1 MLTRLRF
8 KNWRSLRD
16 VTIDNLTPLTVF
28 IGANSSGKT
37 NIVDALSFLRR
48 MVQQNN
54 PQAVYFQGER
64 DRVRTIGADKNDPL
78 ELEFS
83 FKPVN
88 AERPLT
94 YTLIMQPGNKLI
106 RFFERLIDGDGQ
118 VVLQASDGQGYTMSE
133 VVGGVKEDVQLTN
146 ALVFASFQRAVV
158 SPQGEEAYIERR
170 GQMYSF
176 VSKRWQILRKNFMPP
191 TSVPIDEY
199 HDPYSIERSGR
210 NVPTMLDFMQKT
222 NRAVYDEL
230 QSDMRW
236 LLNHVDNLEVETDE
250 RETRYDI
257 VEKVLQGQK
266 GPTTS
271 TGTARILA
279 MLTAYYALDLRYPNQ
294 PGLLVIEEP
303 DMAVHPALLKRLVEL
318 FREYVNRE
326 GYPRQIMV
334 TTHNPQF
341 LNWFETEE
349 VRVVERDEHGDTSVH
364 EIPTYIKGIWL
375 DSGEYGLGDVW
386 MTRSLGGVPE

>member
-64 DRVRTIGADKNDPL
+64 DRVRTLGADENDPL

-83 FKPVN
+83 FKPVD
-88 AERPLT
+88 AESPLT
-94 YTLIMQPGNKLI
+94 YTLTMQPENGNI
-106 RFFERLIDGDGQ
+106 HFIERLIDGNGQ
-118 VVLQASDGQGYTMSE
+118 VVLQASDGQGDTLSGR
-133 VVGGVKEDVQLTN
+133 VNTPVKIIN
-146 ALVFASFQRAVV
+146 ALVFATLQHVVV
-158 SPQGEEAYIERR
+158 SPQGEETFVEGR
-170 GQMYSF
+170 GQMFSF
-176 VSKRWQILRKNFMPP
+176 VSQRLQILRENFMPP

-199 HDPYSIERSGR
+199 HDTYLIERSGR
-210 NVPTMLDFMQKT
+210 NLPTMLDFMQRT
-222 NRAVYDEL
+222 NRPVYDEL
-230 QSDMRW
+230 QADMRW
-236 LLNHVDNLEVETDE
+236 LLNHVDNLEVETNE
-250 RETRYDI
+250 RETRYDV

-279 MLTAYYALDLRYPNQ
+279 MLTAYYALDLRNAEL

-303 DMAVHPALLKRLVEL
+303 DMAVHPELLKRLVEL
-318 FREYVNRE
+318 FREYVSRE
-326 GYPRQIMV
+326 GYPRQIIM

-341 LNWFETEE
+341 LNWFEPEE

-364 EIPTYIKGIWL
+364 GIPPYIKEIWL

>member
-1 MLTRLRF
+1 
-8 KNWRSLRD
+8 
-16 VTIDNLTPLTVF
+16 
-28 IGANSSGKT
+28 
-37 NIVDALSFLRR
+37 
-48 MVQQNN
+48 
-54 PQAVYFQGER
+54 
-64 DRVRTIGADKNDPL
+64 
-78 ELEFS
+78 
-83 FKPVN
+83 
-88 AERPLT
+88 
-94 YTLIMQPGNKLI
+94 MQPENKLI
-106 RFFERLIDGDGQ
+106 HFIERLIDGDGQ

-133 VVGGVKEDVQLTN
+133 VFGGVKEDVQLIN
-146 ALVFASFQRAVV
+146 ALVFASFPGAVV
-158 SPQGEEAYIERR
+158 SPQGEITYIERR

-176 VSKRWQILRKNFMPP
+176 VSKRWQILRENFMPP
-191 TSVPIDEY
+191 TSVPTDEY

-236 LLNHVDNLEVETDE
+236 LLNHVDNLEVETNE

-279 MLTAYYALDLRYPNQ
+279 MLTAYYALDLRNAEF

-303 DMAVHPALLKRLVEL
+303 DTAVHPALLKRLVEL

-341 LNWFETEE
+341 LNWFEPEE
-349 VRVVERDEHGDTSVH
+349 VRVVERDEDGDTSVH
-364 EIPTYIKGIWL
+364 EIPTYIKEIWL